1 MYTISKFVTLDMEV
15 HLTCGEW
22 NLYLKVMKFQNIMI
36 LAVALLFTKDIPT
49 IYHFLNI
56 YIGLLIV
63 VNIGYSHS
71 SKNNDLN
78 WQKRD
83 NTVEEFYHL

>member
-63 VNIGYSHS
+63 VNM
-71 SKNNDLN
+71 KK
-78 WQKRD
+78 W
-83 NTVEEFYHL
+83 